1 MTVLPLLFG
10 INVDPT
16 VDGLSEAYE
25 RARFA
30 DHSGIDLITIQDHPY
45 NRRFF
50 DTWTLLTVLAART
63 ERVHLGTNVASLPL
77 RPPAMLAKQA
87 ATLDVISGG
96 RVELGV
102 GAGAYWDGIAAL
114 GGPRRS
120 PGEAFEAYRDA
131 LHILRGMWDNAGRS
145 FSYEGRFYSV
155 QGAMPGSAPAHRIR
169 IWAGALGNR
178 MLRLTGQMADGW
190 LVSSTYVPVESLPER
205 HARIDAGAKEAGR
218 SADNIRRGYNLM
230 GIIDVGQPGGSPE
243 SPQRGVLSG
252 SPRDWIDRLVRYH
265 TEYRL
270 DTFIFWP
277 AGEAAAEQLQVF
289 AEEIVPAVHA
299 AVTPANSSTLDI

>member
-1 MTVLPLLFG
+1 VTVLPPLFG
-10 INVDPT
+10 INVDPN

-30 DHSGIDLITIQDHPY
+30 DESGIDLITIQDHPY

-50 DTWTLLTVLAART
+50 DTWTLLSVLAART
-63 ERVHLGTNVASLPL
+63 TRVHLGPNVASLPL

-96 RVELGV
+96 RVELGL
-102 GAGAYWDGIAAL
+102 GAGAFWDGIAAL
-114 GGPRRS
+114 GGLRRS

-145 FSYEGRFYSV
+145 FSYEGEHYSV
-155 QGAMPGSAPAHRIR
+155 QGAMPGPAPAHRIR

-190 LVSSTYVPVESLPER
+190 LVSSTYVPVEQLPER
-205 HARIDAGAKEAGR
+205 NARIDAGAEEAGR
-218 SADNIRRGYNLM
+218 SPDDIRRGYNLV
-230 GIIDVGQPGGSPE
+230 GIIDVGQPGASPA
-243 SPQRGVLSG
+243 SPQRGVLTG
-252 SPRDWIDRLVRYH
+252 TTRDWIEQLVPYY
-265 TEYRL
+265 TEYRI

-277 AGEAAAEQLQVF
+277 AGEAAAEQLRAF
-289 AEEIVPAVHA
+289 AGEIIPAVRK
-299 AVTPANSSTLDI
+299 AVLPAP